1 MSSSGVVD
9 EALGGMRLSHLAPEL
24 REKLLEQARQGRESG
39 YGGADAPS
47 LRLSSDSAGSL
58 GGLFTP
64 GGYSAL
70 GGEGRPSMN
79 AEAEAEVQ
87 AWLEREAAMRA
98 AGAQSQPG
106 SASAAAASSSATPAA
121 GGGCVHAGE
130 GGGDCATCAE
140 LKARYAEHD
149 EWLDSLQRAAEGVV
163 AANQQAQAIA
173 ERQLGPD
180 AVAQTPKL
188 PGGSPKE

>member
-1 MSSSGVVD
+1 MSTKDRLLPDSPVEGLVPTMNNTGWMT
-9 EALGGMRLSHLAPEL
+9 EALDEMS
-24 REKLLEQARQGRESG
+24 
-39 YGGADAPS
+39 
-47 LRLSSDSAGSL
+47 
-58 GGLFTP
+58 
-64 GGYSAL
+64 
-70 GGEGRPSMN
+70 
-79 AEAEAEVQ
+79 
-87 AWLEREAAMRA
+87 
-98 AGAQSQPG
+98 QSF
-106 SASAAAASSSATPAA
+106 
-121 GGGCVHAGE
+121 VEYAGE
-130 GGGDCATCAE
+130 AGGDCATCAE